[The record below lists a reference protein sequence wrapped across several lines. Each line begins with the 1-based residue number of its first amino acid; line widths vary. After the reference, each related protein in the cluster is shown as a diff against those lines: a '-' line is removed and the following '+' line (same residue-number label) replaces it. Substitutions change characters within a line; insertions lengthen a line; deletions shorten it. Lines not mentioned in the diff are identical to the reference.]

1 MDYTSAIYQKGKKV
15 KQYIGTKEVQATPM
29 NRGDYNALRGWQ
41 VPGNENP
48 ADDGYLVV
56 YPNGEPNIK
65 EFNGYVSWSPKK
77 QFEEAYRVSETFKDR
92 LTIEYAQLEE
102 RLGKLRVFIQSE
114 RFENLAEEDRNL
126 LVEQEKA
133 MDSYLAIL
141 NTRII
146 MSMDDVS
153 QD

>member
-1 MDYTSAIYQKGKKV
+1 M
-15 KQYIGTKEVQATPM
+15 KQYIGTKEVQAMPM

-41 VPGNENP
+41 VPENENP

-56 YPNGEPNIK
+56 YPNGEPNVK

-77 QFEEAYRVSETFKDR
+77 QFEEVYQVSETFKDR

-114 RFENLAEEDRNL
+114 QFQSLAEEDRNL

-133 MDSYLAIL
+133 MASYLTIL

-153 QD
+153 EK

>member
-1 MDYTSAIYQKGKKV
+1 M
-15 KQYIGTKEVQATPM
+15 KQYIGTKEVQAMPM

-41 VPGNENP
+41 VPENENP

-56 YPNGEPNIK
+56 YPHGEPNVK

-92 LTIEYAQLEE
+92 LTVEYAQLEE

-114 RFENLAEEDRNL
+114 RFQNLAEEDRNL

-133 MDSYLAIL
+133 MAFYLTIL

-153 QD
+153 EK

>member
-1 MDYTSAIYQKGKKV
+1 M

-41 VPGNENP
+41 VPENENP

-56 YPNGEPNIK
+56 YPNGESNVDG
-65 EFNGYVSWSPKK
+65 FDGYVSWSPKK

-114 RFENLAEEDRNL
+114 RFQSLDEEYRNL
-126 LVEQEKA
+126 FVEQGKA
-133 MDSYLAIL
+133 MASYLSIL
-141 NTRII
+141 NIRII
-146 MSMDDVS
+146 MSMDDVAK
-153 QD
+153 D

>member
-1 MDYTSAIYQKGKKV
+1 M

-41 VPGNENP
+41 VPENENP

-56 YPNGEPNIK
+56 YPNGEPNVK

-102 RLGKLRVFIQSE
+102 RLGKLRGFIQSE
-114 RFENLAEEDRNL
+114 QFQSLAEEDRNL
-126 LVEQEKA
+126 LGEQEKA
-133 MDSYLAIL
+133 MASYLTIL

-153 QD
+153 EK

>member
-1 MDYTSAIYQKGKKV
+1 M

-29 NRGDYNALRGWQ
+29 NRGDYNALRGWR
-41 VPGNENP
+41 VPENENP

-102 RLGKLRVFIQSE
+102 RLVKLRVFIQSE
-114 RFENLAEEDRNL
+114 QFQSLAEEDRNL

-146 MSMDDVS
+146 MSMDNVP
-153 QD
+153 QE

>member
-1 MDYTSAIYQKGKKV
+1 M
-15 KQYIGTKEVQATPM
+15 KQYIGAKEVQATPM

-41 VPGNENP
+41 VPENENP

-102 RLGKLRVFIQSE
+102 RLGKLRGFIQSE
-114 RFENLAEEDRNL
+114 QFQSLAEEDRNL

-153 QD
+153 EK